1 MECSAPEQM
10 KKMVS
15 EARVRGREEEE
26 KEGKNVRDTQI
37 QGWSLPG
44 CKEDARMTCV

>member
-1 MECSAPEQM
+1 M

-26 KEGKNVRDTQI
+26 EEEGKNVRDTQI

-44 CKEDARMTCV
+44 CKEDARMTWV